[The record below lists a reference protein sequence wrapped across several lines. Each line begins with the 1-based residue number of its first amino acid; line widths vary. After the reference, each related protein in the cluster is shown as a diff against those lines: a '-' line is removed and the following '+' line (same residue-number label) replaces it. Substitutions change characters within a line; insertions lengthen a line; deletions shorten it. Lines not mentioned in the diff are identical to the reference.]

1 MTVPYASGAFRPHLL
16 PGVGGLSLSGSID
29 RPQQDVLA
37 QIVLPHIRIGPVEG
51 FAGGCQ
57 PKPSEREPQLF
68 ANLWSS
74 KDDLAEQALVDGGQ
88 LRSMVWLK
96 QFL

>member
-1 MTVPYASGAFRPHLL
+1 MTVPDGSGTSRHHLFRS
-16 PGVGGLSLSGSID
+16 GVVSSLSGSID
-29 RPQQDVLA
+29 QPQRDVLA

-51 FAGGCQ
+51 FAGECQ

>member
-1 MTVPYASGAFRPHLL
+1 VPEGSRTFRQHLL
-16 PGVGGLSLSGSID
+16 PSVVALSLSGSIAQ
-29 RPQQDVLA
+29 PQRDVLA
-37 QIVLPHIRIGPVEG
+37 VLVLPHIRIGPVEG